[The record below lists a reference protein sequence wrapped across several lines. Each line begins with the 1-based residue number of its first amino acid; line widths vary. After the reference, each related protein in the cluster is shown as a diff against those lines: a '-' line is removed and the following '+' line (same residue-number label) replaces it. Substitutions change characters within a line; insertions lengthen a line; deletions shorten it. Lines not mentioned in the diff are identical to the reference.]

1 MTVGDLLCLYDDETQ
16 WVNIMSFATLTVKQL
31 YNGGNSYLL
40 DKVVDYWFINK
51 RSKNCEIC
59 IQTR

>member
-1 MTVGDLLCLYDDETQ
+1 MTVGDLLCLYDDDSQ
-16 WVNIMSFATLTVKQL
+16 WINIMSFATLTVKQL

-51 RSKNCEIC
+51 RSKSSEIC